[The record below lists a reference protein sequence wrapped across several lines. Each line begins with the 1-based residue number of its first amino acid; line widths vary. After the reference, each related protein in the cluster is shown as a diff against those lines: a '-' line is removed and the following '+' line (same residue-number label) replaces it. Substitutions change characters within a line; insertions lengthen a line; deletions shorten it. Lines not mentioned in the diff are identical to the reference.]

1 MTRDDPAD
9 NPYQVAVIGIGCRLP
24 GDVDTPDALWELLL
38 KGGQTAGEIPA
49 QRWRSYRER
58 GPEYEA
64 VLRDT
69 VTAGSYLRDVAG
81 FDAEFFGLSPREA
94 AEMDPQ
100 QRILLEVGWE
110 ALEHAGLPPTG
121 LAGTDTGV
129 FVGVSTTDYGDRLL
143 EDLPTVEAYTG
154 IGAATCA
161 LANRISYALDLRG
174 PSVAVDTACSASL
187 VAVHLACQSLLL
199 RESTVALAGGVN
211 LVLTPG
217 QNASLQAAGTLAPDG
232 VSKSFDRDAD
242 GYGRGEGCGVLVLK
256 RLDDAERDGDRIL
269 AVIRGSA
276 VNQDG
281 HTDGIMAPSG
291 PAQQHVVR
299 RACDRAGVAP
309 ASVDY
314 VEAHGTGTQLGDPV
328 EATALA
334 AVYAAGRPEDRP
346 CLIGSIKSNVGHLEG
361 AAGVAGLMKAIL
373 ALHHGQIPGTPL
385 RGEPID
391 AVADG
396 TGLRLATGTLPWP
409 ERDGPRR
416 AAVSGFGYGGTIAHL
431 VLEEA
436 PPVPA
441 GADAPATDDA
451 ARPLFPLSAR
461 SDAALRQQ
469 AARLADRLHGD
480 DRPDLADVGHTL
492 ARRRAHLTHRA
503 VVTGQDRDEVV
514 AALRRL
520 AAGQPDPDTVSGVAP
535 AGRPAHPVWVFS
547 GHGSHWAGM
556 GRDLL
561 VHEPAFA
568 AAIDE
573 IEPVVAEEAG
583 FSLRQALAA
592 PELAGVDRIQTLT
605 FAMHLGLAAVWR
617 AYGVRPAAV
626 IGHSVGEVAAAVTAG
641 ILPPTDGARLICR
654 RSALL
659 RRAAGRGAMAMVT
672 LPFADVA
679 ERLAG
684 RADLV
689 AAIASAPA
697 STVVSGD
704 IAAVDAV
711 IEQWP
716 AERIAVRRVQSD
728 VAFHSP
734 HMDDL
739 ADELRAAAADLRT
752 AAGTVPMYSTVLD
765 DPRAAAACDGAYWAA
780 NLRRPV
786 RLVDAVDAALA
797 DGHRTFVEISAH
809 PVVAHSLRETLD
821 HAGIED
827 GYVGT
832 TLRRHVP
839 GHRTALAAVAEAHCH
854 GVEVDWARLRP
865 DGGLTDLP
873 RYAWRHQE
881 LWREPTPPVAA
892 GGHDIGS
899 HTLLGTA
906 TTVAGTELRLWHTV
920 LSDASRPYP
929 GSHTVQGAELVPA
942 AVLAATFLA
951 AGARD
956 GAAVTL
962 HDLSMRVP
970 LATAGRQEVQVVDDG
985 GTLLLASRPAGADA
999 APWLTHATARVTP
1012 DDTAAPPAPAAG
1024 TRGPGGVVAD
1034 PGLVRDRLA
1043 RVGVPETAF
1052 PWTVDRLTTGN
1063 GGLRA
1068 RVRFPEPAEDWA
1080 AVIDAAV
1087 SIAPAAFPGEPRLRL
1102 VDAIERIWTNG
1113 TAPAVAIVD
1122 VVPDDAREDTV
1133 DVTVSASDGTVAAR
1147 LSGLHY
1153 PVVPDAPAA
1162 DTDGT
1167 GPDRQSL
1174 ADLDPDELR
1183 ERLIEEVR
1191 AAVAAEMKLAV
1202 EALDPR
1208 LPLVQQG
1215 MDSVMTV
1222 IVRRRLE
1229 KTYRR
1234 VLPASLFWQQPTV
1247 TAIAVHLAELIA
1259 APSPDGAVADA
1270 VAR

>member
-9 NPYQVAVIGIGCRLP
+9 RPYQVAVIGIGCRLP

-49 QRWRSYRER
+49 RRWRAYRER

-110 ALEHAGLPPTG
+110 ALEHAGVPPTG

-129 FVGVSTTDYGDRLL
+129 FVGVSTTDYGDRLM

-161 LANRISYALDLRG
+161 LANRVSYALDLRG

-211 LVLTPG
+211 LVLSPG

-299 RACDRAGVAP
+299 RACERAGVAP
-309 ASVDY
+309 TSVDY

-334 AVYAAGRPEDRP
+334 AVYGPGRPDDRP

-373 ALHHGQIPGTPL
+373 ALHRGQIPGTPL
-385 RGEPID
+385 RGRAID

-396 TGLRLATGTLPWP
+396 TGLRLVTGTLSWP
-409 ERDGPRR
+409 RRDGPRR
-416 AAVSGFGYGGTIAHL
+416 AAVSGFGYGGTIAHV

-436 PPVPA
+436 PAPTGA
-441 GADAPATDDA
+441 GAPATDDD

-469 AARLADRLHGD
+469 AARLADRLAGD
-480 DRPDLADVGHTL
+480 DPPELADVGHTL
-492 ARRRAHLTHRA
+492 AHRRAHLTHRA
-503 VVTGQDRDEVV
+503 VVTGQDHDEVV

-520 AAGQPDPDTVSGVAP
+520 ATGQPDPATVSGVAP

-561 VHEPAFA
+561 AHEPAFA

-583 FSLRQALAA
+583 FSLRQALADA
-592 PELAGVDRIQTLT
+592 ELAGVDRIQTLT
-605 FAMHLGLAAVWR
+605 FAMHVGLAALWR
-617 AYGVRPAAV
+617 SYGVRPAAV

-641 ILPPTDGARLICR
+641 VLTPADGARLICR

-672 LPFADVA
+672 LPFAEVA

-684 RADLV
+684 RTDLV

-716 AERIAVRRVQSD
+716 ADRIAVRRVQSD

-734 HMDDL
+734 HMDAL
-739 ADELRAAAADLRT
+739 TDELRAAAADLRV
-752 AAGTVPMYSTVLD
+752 AAPTVPMYSTVLD
-765 DPRAAAACDGAYWAA
+765 DPRAAAGCDGEYWAA

-786 RLVDAVDAALA
+786 RLVDAVGAALA
-797 DGHRTFVEISAH
+797 DGHRAFVEISAH

-827 GYVGT
+827 GHVGT
-832 TLRRHVP
+832 TLRRHAP
-839 GHRTALAAVAEAHCH
+839 GHRAALAAVAEAHCH
-854 GVEVDWARLRP
+854 GVGVDWARLRP
-865 DGGLTDLP
+865 AGGLTDLP

-881 LWREPTPPVAA
+881 LWREPTAPVAA

-899 HTLLGTA
+899 HTLLGAA
-906 TTVAGTELRLWHTV
+906 TTVAGSELRLWHTV

-956 GAAVTL
+956 GAQVAL

-970 LATAGRQEVQVVDDG
+970 LATAGRQEIQVVDDG
-985 GTLLLASRPAGADA
+985 GRLLLASRPAGTAD
-999 APWLTHATARVTP
+999 APWLTHATARVAP
-1012 DDTAAPPAPAAG
+1012 DGPDAPPARTPSA
-1024 TRGPGGVVAD
+1024 RGPGGVVAD

-1043 RVGVPETAF
+1043 RVGVPDTGF

-1068 RVRFPEPAEDWA
+1068 RVRFPEPAGDWA

-1102 VDAIERIWTNG
+1102 VDGIERIRTTG
-1113 TAPAVAIVD
+1113 AAPTVALVD
-1122 VVPDDAREDTV
+1122 VVRDDAREDTV
-1133 DVTVSASDGTVAAR
+1133 DVTVSAPDGTVAAR
-1147 LSGLHY
+1147 LTGLRY

-1162 DTDGT
+1162 DTDGA
-1167 GPDRQSL
+1167 GPARQSL
-1174 ADLDPDELR
+1174 ADLDPEELR
-1183 ERLIEEVR
+1183 ARLVEEVR
-1191 AAVAAEMKLAV
+1191 AVVAAEMKLAV
-1202 EALDPR
+1202 ESLDPR

-1229 KTYRR
+1229 KTYRQ

-1259 APSPDGAVADA
+1259 APSTDEAVADA